1 MELFHS
7 ILKIFDYRI
16 ERPVVFGWF
25 HWVWIALTILVAV
38 ALCIWH
44 KRSGTED
51 RVRRV
56 VMGNAI
62 FVIILEIY
70 KMINYSFLESNGY
83 AFDFQWYA
91 FPWQFCST
99 PMYVGLLAGIIR
111 KGKVHESLMAYL
123 ATFSV
128 FAGLCVTIYPGD
140 VFIEVLGVNIQSM
153 ICHASMISVG
163 VYLFY
168 SDYVKLEHKT
178 ILKAIPV
185 FAVCVTIA
193 LVLNEVV
200 YHSGILNGEAF
211 NMFYISPY
219 FDSTLPIYGA
229 VHNAVSAPW
238 NIVIYILGFSLA
250 AYVILLIAMGIGKIA
265 KLATKKQKAIV

>member
-1 MELFHS
+1 
-7 ILKIFDYRI
+7 
-16 ERPVVFGWF
+16 
-25 HWVWIALTILVAV
+25 
-38 ALCIWH
+38 
-44 KRSGTED
+44 
-51 RVRRV
+51 
-56 VMGNAI
+56 
-62 FVIILEIY
+62 
-70 KMINYSFLESNGY
+70 
-83 AFDFQWYA
+83 
-91 FPWQFCST
+91 
-99 PMYVGLLAGIIR
+99 
-111 KGKVHESLMAYL
+111 
-123 ATFSV
+123 
-128 FAGLCVTIYPGD
+128 
-140 VFIEVLGVNIQSM
+140 
-153 ICHASMISVG
+153 
-163 VYLFY
+163 
-168 SDYVKLEHKT
+168 VKLEHKT

-265 KLATKKQKAIV
+265 KLATKKQKATV

>member
-70 KMINYSFLESNGY
+70 KMINYSFL
-83 AFDFQWYA
+83 
-91 FPWQFCST
+91 
-99 PMYVGLLAGIIR
+99 
-111 KGKVHESLMAYL
+111 
-123 ATFSV
+123 
-128 FAGLCVTIYPGD
+128 
-140 VFIEVLGVNIQSM
+140 
-153 ICHASMISVG
+153 
-163 VYLFY
+163 
-168 SDYVKLEHKT
+168 
-178 ILKAIPV
+178 
-185 FAVCVTIA
+185 
-193 LVLNEVV
+193 
-200 YHSGILNGEAF
+200 
-211 NMFYISPY
+211 
-219 FDSTLPIYGA
+219 
-229 VHNAVSAPW
+229 
-238 NIVIYILGFSLA
+238 
-250 AYVILLIAMGIGKIA
+250 
-265 KLATKKQKAIV
+265 